1 MKLQRFLN
9 TFKIPHYKW
18 TKEIFDTRSTQ
29 VLHCSSPAL
38 IPTVT
43 LCLCPCFSSDGYTII
58 PPNESKRNEMKTSN
72 YDTNLIFIY
81 LTFLSKWMKWS
92 VVVAAVAQKEEEAL
106 NRWKETQ
113 RVPSVCVNPER
124 LGNLSLPSTTFTISI
139 FIFTSSLTDIWHSDL
154 LSRWWCHTGWSQ
166 AKTANKSS
174 IHETAEE
181 STCQVIHSGNHP
193 FIFCGALHISKYYSK
208 LFTHTIFVC
217 CHKLK
222 KRK

>member
-1 MKLQRFLN
+1 M
-9 TFKIPHYKW
+9 
-18 TKEIFDTRSTQ
+18 DTPLSHQMNLSETRWKQ
-29 VLHCSSPAL
+29 VTMTPIWSSF
-38 IPTVT
+38 IWH
-43 LCLCPCFSSDGYTII
+43 FS
-58 PPNESKRNEMKTSN
+58 PNVWNER
-72 YDTNLIFIY
+72 
-81 LTFLSKWMKWS
+81 S

-124 LGNLSLPSTTFTISI
+124 LGNLSLPSTFTISI

-181 STCQVIHSGNHP
+181 STCQVIHSGKHP

-217 CHKLK
+217 CHKK
-222 KRK
+222 KTDSAWKHAIWDAVIHFYFSSHPLLFIQK